1 MNHSLI
7 EKIEILIAAI
17 LLLAL
22 ALWLARFLTDITLAP
37 LQEWLYKRYGFPR
50 NVKTG
55 QEGLIGK
62 IAIVRTSFQKDLQS
76 NLYRG
81 KVFADGALWDAVLK
95 MEDEITLNLGDKVNI
110 RKIDGLTLDI
120 EPLHS
125 S

>member
-1 MNHSLI
+1 MI
-7 EKIEILIAAI
+7 EVIEILIATI

-22 ALWLARFLTDITLAP
+22 FLWLARFLTDITLAP

-55 QEGLIGK
+55 KEGLIGK
-62 IAIVRTSFQKDLQS
+62 VAIVRTPFQKDLKS

-95 MEDEITLNLGDKVNI
+95 MEDEITLNLGEKVNI
-110 RKIDGLTLDI
+110 RKVEGLILNI
-120 EPLHS
+120 EPLHNS
-125 S
+125 